1 MTVQII
7 PERPRTTR
15 CEECDIALQYE
26 TSDVHEE
33 PNAGSTWYF
42 VVCPKCG
49 DEIGI

>member
-1 MTVQII
+1 MAVQII

-26 TSDVHEE
+26 VSDIHEE
-33 PNAGSTWYF
+33 HTAENTWYF
-42 VVCPKCG
+42 IVCPKCD